1 MAMAALSCIRSPLG
15 SDRTTGLNE
24 KSSRSSDRNEEK
36 GGRRLEIVAF
46 SERNPKPCV
55 TPLRSWGSRSAFAIV
70 QAALKPEETGSEPSR
85 VSSRV
90 SYKSPR
96 RVAIRRG
103 KGWVNMP
110 EPGSEQAPPVLSPGA
125 TDLMRTLMT
134 QRSPQDVWNAL
145 DALPRGIDTWEDVM
159 ETVAELRRKRN
170 WQSVILVFEWIL
182 QGSMFK
188 PDVGCFNMLMDAYGK
203 NKQWTEAEKTFY
215 LMKKF
220 QCVPTVTS
228 FNVLMA
234 AYSRGGR
241 LDKAEDLFHEMKDTN
256 YTPGLVTYNTYLEV
270 LGKSGSWQQAEDVF
284 QDMQKRG
291 VLPAVNT
298 FTIMINIYGKAY
310 YPDKAEHLFQSMRK
324 ALCPPSLYTY
334 TALIN
339 AHAREGNCV
348 RAEEIF
354 AELQAMGFK
363 PDVYTYNA
371 LLEAYSRGGHPAG
384 AKEVFETM
392 TQAGVRAD
400 YVSYNILIDA
410 FGRAGLTTG
419 TNLIF

>member
-298 FTIMINIYGKAY
+298 FTIMINIYGKVSHIPITHYLLHVELNFIRIRLVILGREKILARNGHY
-310 YPDKAEHLFQSMRK
+310 RNLARLILDIMLQLVPTYPCLNVRQPGLLSRQGRTSFPKYAEG
-324 ALCPPSLYTY
+324 
-334 TALIN
+334 I
-339 AHAREGNCV
+339 
-348 RAEEIF
+348 
-354 AELQAMGFK
+354 
-363 PDVYTYNA
+363 
-371 LLEAYSRGGHPAG
+371 
-384 AKEVFETM
+384 
-392 TQAGVRAD
+392 
-400 YVSYNILIDA
+400 VSS
-410 FGRAGLTTG
+410 
-419 TNLIF
+419 